1 MRPERITLNQAQRVY
16 DNIVRHIKLTGWK
29 GERLELPAIDMAAI
43 FNGRKSMTHYH
54 VLDAINKIIADT
66 QA

>member
-16 DNIVRHIKLTGWK
+16 DDIVRNIKLTGWK
-29 GERLELPAIDMAAI
+29 GETPTLPAIDMAAI

-54 VLDAINKIIADT
+54 VLDAINKIIAET
-66 QA
+66 WA

>member
-54 VLDAINKIIADT
+54 VLEAINKVIADT
-66 QA
+66 WA